1 MMNTAAAS
9 LAARPLRGASARSPN
24 ILLIMA
30 DQLRKDT
37 LGCYGNPLIHTPN
50 IDRIA
55 AAGVRFERNIIQN
68 PVCQPSRSS
77 ILTGRYPHSHRVWT
91 NGMSLPSSEVTV
103 AEYLRRTGYHTGVF
117 GKLHLDPQLKGPPVR
132 MSAASAPY
140 YGFDVFHITE
150 DPKVGEYLDFID
162 TFHPSYSAAVR
173 KTNATLPVE
182 IHQSAWIAGRTID
195 FIQRARKNDRPFFG
209 LCSFVDPHHGCDP
222 PPPYN
227 TMYKPEE
234 LPAPRRR
241 AGELDDKPP
250 YFRQFADL
258 YADAKGVNTSEESVR
273 KFASQY
279 YGEISLLDAQ
289 IGRILKA
296 LEKTG
301 ALENTIIAFTADH
314 GDMLGDH
321 WLIYKGAFHYDC
333 LINTPLLISWPAA
346 LPKGRTV
353 TALTEEVDIAPTLL
367 DLAGLPPPP
376 GMQGVSLVPLG
387 KGERSSLKQATLT
400 EANAPGGQSS
410 DLQRYAVTVK
420 TLRTEEWKLT
430 FHQGHDYGELYDL
443 KNDPNE
449 FVNLWSKPAYRE
461 RRDQL
466 VAQLLDTL
474 VRTEDPLPL
483 RNYDY

>member
-1 MMNTAAAS
+1 
-9 LAARPLRGASARSPN
+9 
-24 ILLIMA
+24 
-30 DQLRKDT
+30 
-37 LGCYGNPLIHTPN
+37 
-50 IDRIA
+50 
-55 AAGVRFERNIIQN
+55 
-68 PVCQPSRSS
+68 
-77 ILTGRYPHSHRVWT
+77 
-91 NGMSLPSSEVTV
+91 
-103 AEYLRRTGYHTGVF
+103 
-117 GKLHLDPQLKGPPVR
+117 
-132 MSAASAPY
+132 
-140 YGFDVFHITE
+140 
-150 DPKVGEYLDFID
+150 
-162 TFHPSYSAAVR
+162 
-173 KTNATLPVE
+173 
-182 IHQSAWIAGRTID
+182 
-195 FIQRARKNDRPFFG
+195 
-209 LCSFVDPHHGCDP
+209 
-222 PPPYN
+222 
-227 TMYKPEE
+227 MYKPEE

-258 YADAKGVNTSEESVR
+258 WADAKGVNTSEESVR

-279 YGEISLLDAQ
+279 YGETSLLDAQ
-289 IGRILKA
+289 IGRILKM

-301 ALENTIIAFTADH
+301 ALDNTIIAFTSDH

-353 TALTEEVDIAPTLL
+353 TALTEEVDIAATLL

-387 KGERSSLKQATLT
+387 KGEKSSLKQATLT
-400 EANAPGGQSS
+400 EASAPGGQSS
-410 DLQRYAVTVK
+410 NLQRFAVTVK

-449 FVNLWSKPAYRE
+449 FVNLWSNPACRA